1 MPMATCLPW
10 RRSAAAWAMTEV
22 GADIL
27 RLWREKPQAFVRD
40 VFGVTPDPW
49 QDEALEAF
57 PHHPRIAMKA
67 CAGPGKTM
75 VLAQLALNFLL
86 TRPHARIGATSI
98 SGANLKANLW
108 TELAKWYGRSD
119 LLRATFDMTA
129 REITAK
135 SSPGTWKLEARAW
148 ARDANAEQIGN
159 ALRGLHGDFVLW
171 LLDESGAYPDSIL
184 PVCENIFAGNPIEA
198 HIVQAGN
205 PTHLSGPLYR
215 AFVTAR
221 DLWHPIEITADPDDP
236 KRTPRV
242 SIEHAREQIR
252 QYGADNP
259 WVLVNIF
266 GKFPPSAFNVLI
278 GPDECAAAQKRVYR
292 QEDVDAFARV
302 LGVDV
307 ALFGDDASV
316 IFPRQGKIAFPPVK
330 YRNIK
335 PSQGAGVVAR
345 KILDWGVDATF
356 IDDTGGFGGQW
367 IEHLLLLGHQPIGI
381 GFATNADDKRYH
393 LKRTEMYFRGVQWI
407 KEGGAL
413 PECPQLV
420 AALTSTTY
428 SFHGDKLLLEPKAM
442 VKRKLGYSPDDADAF
457 ALTFAQDVGRRMA
470 GIGSTGTAGNAIVDY
485 DLFDDA

>member
-1 MPMATCLPW
+1 V
-10 RRSAAAWAMTEV
+10 TEV
-22 GADIL
+22 AADIL

-40 VFGVTPDPW
+40 VFGVVPDKW

-57 PHHPRIAMKA
+57 PHEPRLAMKA
-67 CAGPGKTM
+67 CAGPGKTA
-75 VLAQLALNFLL
+75 VLGWLGHNFLL
-86 TRPHARIGATSI
+86 TRPHARVGATSI

-108 TELAKWYGRSD
+108 TELARWYGKSD
-119 LLRATFDMTA
+119 LLQATFNMTA
-129 REITAK
+129 TEISSR
-135 SSPGTWKLEARAW
+135 SSPATWKLEARTW

-159 ALRGLHGDFVLW
+159 ALRGLHGDFILW

-184 PVCENIFAGNPIEA
+184 PVCENIFAGSPKEA

-205 PTHLSGPLYR
+205 PTALSGPLYR
-215 AFVTAR
+215 AFVVAR
-221 DLWHPIEITADPDDP
+221 DLWKKIEITADPDDP

-242 SIEHAREQIR
+242 SVEHAREQIA

-266 GKFPPSAFNVLI
+266 GKFPPSAFNTLI
-278 GPDECAAAQKRVYR
+278 GPDECAAAQKRAYR

-316 IFPRQGKIAFPPVK
+316 IFPRQGKIAFPPMK
-330 YRNIK
+330 YRNVAPK
-335 PSQGAGVVAR
+335 QGAGVVAR

-356 IDDTGGFGGQW
+356 VDDTGGFGGQW
-367 IEHLLLLGHQPIGI
+367 IEHLRLLGHEPIGI
-381 GFATNADDKRYH
+381 GFATKADDPRYH

-413 PECPQLV
+413 PDCPQLV

-457 ALTFAQDVGRRMA
+457 ALTFAQDVGRRTSMVMPGGRGHMA
-470 GIGSTGTAGNAIVDY
+470 VTDY
-485 DLFDDA
+485 ELFGDQ